1 VTEEGRGELFAETL
15 MEICDDL
22 KRSQYVHGQITN
34 YSLCLVNGAIK
45 LLPRWDARQ
54 RKHVDKEMIAY
65 ENKLYCLEHRTNP
78 TDSTHEDDEFSLMI
92 LSACAVFKQ
101 FPFEC
106 NKSVLRSDFVEF
118 VAQHE
123 TTKPKWVMFM
133 NLFIASVGRKKN
145 LSLSNGGRLRPS
157 KN

>member
-1 VTEEGRGELFAETL
+1 VNEEGRGELFAETL

-54 RKHVDKEMIAY
+54 RKHVEKAMIVY
-65 ENKLYCLEHRTNP
+65 KNKLYCLEHRTNP
-78 TDSTHEDDEFSLMI
+78 TDPTHEDDEFSLMI
-92 LSACAVFKQ
+92 LSACAMFKQ
-101 FPFEC
+101 FPFES
-106 NKSVLRSDFVEF
+106 NKSVLRSDFVAF

-123 TTKPKWVMFM
+123 KTKPKWAAFM
-133 NLFIASVGRKKN
+133 NRFIALVGKKKD
-145 LSLSNGGRLRPS
+145 LSLI
-157 KN
+157 